1 MNYLSSFSLVWIGML
16 LIVACQGEKDFSLPY
31 EKFVLDNGLQ
41 VVLHEDK
48 SDPIVSVAIQYH
60 VGSAREKP
68 GKTGFAH
75 LFEHMLFQR
84 SEHLGRNEFFKKIG
98 ELGGS
103 FNGATGP
110 DGTVY
115 YETVPRDALEKVLW
129 MESDRMGFFI
139 NTVTRKGLERE
150 IDVVSNEKRQNE
162 NRPFG
167 QSNGM
172 MLKQFYPEGHPYRWP
187 VIGSIA
193 DLHGATVDDIKQ
205 FYRKYYAPNNATLV
219 VAGDFDRREVEAMIR
234 KYFGEIPA
242 REEVEPVRPIPV
254 QLEKTSKYVLE
265 DRFANAPGLEM
276 NFSGAEQFHPD
287 AYPLR
292 ILALLLSYGKN
303 APFYKVLVEDNKLAS
318 YVNVAS
324 SSLELSGQVSVSVK
338 AYKETDLNTVY
349 RGIQEAFE
357 RFEQEGIRDNDLER
371 MKIMQETM
379 LYNVMM
385 SLESKTQALARN
397 NVFAGRPDQMVIDL
411 AHYQAVTKEEVM
423 RVYRKYVRGKHF
435 VALSTVP
442 QGQTS
447 LALTGSVVVR
457 PDEDSP
463 VGQKLVADEG
473 AVTDDDPYEYT
484 PSVFDRSVEP
494 PLLANTPES
503 AMPPVWTGEM
513 SNGMKVKGMAY
524 TELPVVQFAVY
535 LNSGMLCEPKGK
547 SGLARLTAAVLNCG
561 TRTKTPEELEV
572 ALGLLGARVSF
583 GVSTER
589 MQLSG
594 SCLKKNFPQVLR
606 LVEEMLLEPRWDE
619 TALELARKRMI
630 GNIRQSST
638 EPKVLAR
645 HVFRQMMYGPEN
657 VLSNSALASEKE
669 VAAITMEDIKT
680 FYKTHIVPGQAT
692 FDFVGGY
699 EKKEVMK
706 FLQPLARTWTTG
718 GASQERLNL
727 NFMAPQAKVYFV
739 DYPGAKQSYILL
751 GCPAM
756 PKASNDYYPAKMV
769 NQLLGASS
777 NALLFDVLRLQ
788 HGYTYGAYSFFDC
801 GKYANEFR
809 ATSSVQAA
817 YTLEAM
823 QLFKSCI
830 STYGEQFT
838 EQSLVKTKDA
848 MFKENAAAFE
858 MPDARLDLLSE
869 MTVDGLP
876 VDDLNTMSNKLS
888 LKRQEQLLK
897 RMTLPEAKACIRN
910 WLDYDRMF
918 FVVVGDAASQLDRIR
933 KSGLGEVKV
942 VDLQELR

>member
-503 AMPPVWTGEM
+503 AMLPVWTGEM

-876 VDDLNTMSNKLS
+876 VDDL
-888 LKRQEQLLK
+888 KRQEQLLK

>member
-751 GCPAM
+751 GCPTM

-876 VDDLNTMSNKLS
+876 VDDL
-888 LKRQEQLLK
+888 KRQEQLLK

>member
-193 DLHGATVDDIKQ
+193 DLHGVTVDDIKQ

-397 NVFAGRPDQMVIDL
+397 NGFAGRPDQMVIDL

-876 VDDLNTMSNKLS
+876 VDDL
-888 LKRQEQLLK
+888 KRQEQLLK

>member
-193 DLHGATVDDIKQ
+193 DLHGVTVDDIKQ

-876 VDDLNTMSNKLS
+876 VDDL
-888 LKRQEQLLK
+888 KRQEQLLK

>member
-503 AMPPVWTGEM
+503 AMPM

-876 VDDLNTMSNKLS
+876 VDDL
-888 LKRQEQLLK
+888 KRQEQLLK

>member
-1 MNYLSSFSLVWIGML
+1 MW
-16 LIVACQGEKDFSLPY
+16 D
-31 EKFVLDNGLQ
+31 
-41 VVLHEDK
+41 
-48 SDPIVSVAIQYH
+48 
-60 VGSAREKP
+60 REKP

-876 VDDLNTMSNKLS
+876 VDDL
-888 LKRQEQLLK
+888 KRQEQLLK

>member
-265 DRFANAPGLEM
+265 DRFANEPGLEM

-463 VGQKLVADEG
+463 VGQRLVADEG

-513 SNGMKVKGMAY
+513 STGMKVPGMAD

-669 VAAITMEDIKT
+669 VAAITMEDIKI

-706 FLQPLARTWTTG
+706 FLLPLARTWTTG

-876 VDDLNTMSNKLS
+876 VDDL
-888 LKRQEQLLK
+888 KRQEQLLK

>member
-318 YVNVAS
+318 YVNVVS

-876 VDDLNTMSNKLS
+876 VDDL
-888 LKRQEQLLK
+888 KRQEQLLK

>member
-630 GNIRQSST
+630 GNIRQSYT

-876 VDDLNTMSNKLS
+876 VDDL
-888 LKRQEQLLK
+888 KRQEQLLK

>member
-838 EQSLVKTKDA
+838 EQSLVKTKDT

-876 VDDLNTMSNKLS
+876 VDD

>member
-303 APFYKVLVEDNKLAS
+303 APFYKVLVVDNKLAS

-876 VDDLNTMSNKLS
+876 VDDL
-888 LKRQEQLLK
+888 KRQEQLLK

>member
-572 ALGLLGARVSF
+572 ALGLLCARVSF

-876 VDDLNTMSNKLS
+876 VDDL
-888 LKRQEQLLK
+888 KRQEQLLK

>member
-349 RGIQEAFE
+349 RGIQEDFE

-876 VDDLNTMSNKLS
+876 VDDL
-888 LKRQEQLLK
+888 KRQEQLLK

>member
-645 HVFRQMMYGPEN
+645 HVFLQMMYGPEN

-876 VDDLNTMSNKLS
+876 VDDL
-888 LKRQEQLLK
+888 KRQEQLLK

>member
-242 REEVEPVRPIPV
+242 REEVEPVWPIPV

-876 VDDLNTMSNKLS
+876 VDDL
-888 LKRQEQLLK
+888 KRQEQLLK

>member
-1 MNYLSSFSLVWIGML
+1 MNYVSSFSLVWIGML

-876 VDDLNTMSNKLS
+876 VDDL
-888 LKRQEQLLK
+888 KRQEQLLK

>member
-254 QLEKTSKYVLE
+254 QLEKMSKYVLE

-371 MKIMQETM
+371 VKIMQETM

-397 NVFAGRPDQMVIDL
+397 NVFTGRPDQMVIDL

-463 VGQKLVADEG
+463 VGQRLVADEG

-876 VDDLNTMSNKLS
+876 VDDL
-888 LKRQEQLLK
+888 KRQEQLLK

>member
-193 DLHGATVDDIKQ
+193 DLHGVTVDDIKQ

-397 NVFAGRPDQMVIDL
+397 NVFAGRPDQMMIDL

-876 VDDLNTMSNKLS
+876 VDDL
-888 LKRQEQLLK
+888 KRQEQLLK

>member
-1 MNYLSSFSLVWIGML
+1 MWDRRG
-16 LIVACQGEKDFSLPY
+16 
-31 EKFVLDNGLQ
+31 
-41 VVLHEDK
+41 
-48 SDPIVSVAIQYH
+48 
-60 VGSAREKP
+60 P

-876 VDDLNTMSNKLS
+876 VDDL
-888 LKRQEQLLK
+888 KRQEQLLK

>member
-513 SNGMKVKGMAY
+513 SNGMKAKGMAY

-876 VDDLNTMSNKLS
+876 VDDL
-888 LKRQEQLLK
+888 KRQEQLLK

>member
-756 PKASNDYYPAKMV
+756 PKALNDYYPAKMV

-876 VDDLNTMSNKLS
+876 VDDL
-888 LKRQEQLLK
+888 KRQEQLLK

>member
-242 REEVEPVRPIPV
+242 QEEVEPVRPIPV

-371 MKIMQETM
+371 MKIMQEM
-379 LYNVMM
+379 MM

-397 NVFAGRPDQMVIDL
+397 IVFAGRPDQMVIDL

-876 VDDLNTMSNKLS
+876 VDDL
-888 LKRQEQLLK
+888 KRQEQLLK

>member
-727 NFMAPQAKVYFV
+727 NFMPPQAKVYFV

-876 VDDLNTMSNKLS
+876 VDDL
-888 LKRQEQLLK
+888 KRQEQLLK

>member
-242 REEVEPVRPIPV
+242 REDVEPVRPIPV

-876 VDDLNTMSNKLS
+876 VDDL
-888 LKRQEQLLK
+888 KRQEQLLK

>member
-397 NVFAGRPDQMVIDL
+397 NFFAGRPDQMVIDL

-876 VDDLNTMSNKLS
+876 VDDL
-888 LKRQEQLLK
+888 KRQEQLLK

>member
-484 PSVFDRSVEP
+484 PSVFARSVEP

-876 VDDLNTMSNKLS
+876 VDDL
-888 LKRQEQLLK
+888 KRQEQLLK

>member
-463 VGQKLVADEG
+463 VGQRLVADEG

-669 VAAITMEDIKT
+669 VAAITMEDIKI

-876 VDDLNTMSNKLS
+876 VDDL
-888 LKRQEQLLK
+888 KRQEQLLK

>member
-205 FYRKYYAPNNATLV
+205 FYRKYYAPNNAALV

-876 VDDLNTMSNKLS
+876 VDDL
-888 LKRQEQLLK
+888 KRQEQLLK

>member
-129 MESDRMGFFI
+129 MESDRMGYFI

-876 VDDLNTMSNKLS
+876 VDDL
-888 LKRQEQLLK
+888 KRQEQLLK

>member
-193 DLHGATVDDIKQ
+193 DLHGVTVDDIKQ

-371 MKIMQETM
+371 VKIMQETM

-669 VAAITMEDIKT
+669 EAAITMEDIKT

-876 VDDLNTMSNKLS
+876 VDDL
-888 LKRQEQLLK
+888 KRQEQLLK

>member
-318 YVNVAS
+318 YVNVES

-876 VDDLNTMSNKLS
+876 VDDL
-888 LKRQEQLLK
+888 KRQEQLLK

>member
-193 DLHGATVDDIKQ
+193 DLHGVTVDDIKQ

-371 MKIMQETM
+371 VKIMQETM

-727 NFMAPQAKVYFV
+727 NFMAPQAKVYYV

-876 VDDLNTMSNKLS
+876 VDDL
-888 LKRQEQLLK
+888 KRQEQLLK

>member
-1 MNYLSSFSLVWIGML
+1 
-16 LIVACQGEKDFSLPY
+16 
-31 EKFVLDNGLQ
+31 
-41 VVLHEDK
+41 
-48 SDPIVSVAIQYH
+48 
-60 VGSAREKP
+60 
-68 GKTGFAH
+68 
-75 LFEHMLFQR
+75 
-84 SEHLGRNEFFKKIG
+84 
-98 ELGGS
+98 
-103 FNGATGP
+103 
-110 DGTVY
+110 
-115 YETVPRDALEKVLW
+115 

-242 REEVEPVRPIPV
+242 REEGEPVRPIPV

-876 VDDLNTMSNKLS
+876 VDDL
-888 LKRQEQLLK
+888 KRQEQLLK

>member
-463 VGQKLVADEG
+463 VGQRLVADEG

-876 VDDLNTMSNKLS
+876 VDDL
-888 LKRQEQLLK
+888 KRQEQLLK

>member
-547 SGLARLTAAVLNCG
+547 SGLARLTAAGLNCG
-561 TRTKTPEELEV
+561 ARAQTPEELEV

-619 TALELARKRMI
+619 TALELARQRMI

-876 VDDLNTMSNKLS
+876 VDDL
-888 LKRQEQLLK
+888 KRQEQLLK

>member
-357 RFEQEGIRDNDLER
+357 RFEQEGIRDNDLKR

-876 VDDLNTMSNKLS
+876 VDDL
-888 LKRQEQLLK
+888 KRQEQLLK

>member
-193 DLHGATVDDIKQ
+193 DLHGVTVDDIKQ

-371 MKIMQETM
+371 VKIMQETM

-739 DYPGAKQSYILL
+739 DYPGAKLSYILL

-876 VDDLNTMSNKLS
+876 VDDL
-888 LKRQEQLLK
+888 KRQEQLLK

>member
-463 VGQKLVADEG
+463 VGQRLVADEG

-739 DYPGAKQSYILL
+739 DYPGAKQSYILP

-876 VDDLNTMSNKLS
+876 VDDL
-888 LKRQEQLLK
+888 KRQEQLLK

>member
-463 VGQKLVADEG
+463 VGQRLVADEG

-494 PLLANTPES
+494 PLLAKTPES

-524 TELPVVQFAVY
+524 TELPVVRFAVY

-669 VAAITMEDIKT
+669 VAAITMEDIKI

-876 VDDLNTMSNKLS
+876 VDDL
-888 LKRQEQLLK
+888 KRQEQLLK